1 MEINNISVR
10 IKSENLLKWEEVMRK
25 RMREVKE
32 REERVYEWESEV
44 ELKLKEIEKREA
56 WLKEM
61 ESLYIKRTGKDS

>member
-10 IKSENLLKWEEVMRK
+10 IKSENLLKREEVMRK

-32 REERVYEWESEV
+32 REERAAERETEV
-44 ELKLKEIEKREA
+44 ECKLKEIERREA